1 MVIPG
6 RPDKYHNPRLRTLY
20 LESQIIEALRSIAR
34 REGKSMNE
42 LINEILRSYVERHKE
57 GNSTYPLDSWSKK
70 PDFIAQPV
78 RGELTLEY
86 LETLPTNK
94 IREIRALSM
103 KDYEMADQVI
113 WKRQQSNSGVKR

>member
-1 MVIPG
+1 
-6 RPDKYHNPRLRTLY
+6 
-20 LESQIIEALRSIAR
+20 
-34 REGKSMNE
+34 
-42 LINEILRSYVERHKE
+42 
-57 GNSTYPLDSWSKK
+57 
-70 PDFIAQPV
+70 V
-78 RGELTLEY
+78 RGELTIEY